1 MNFLD
6 LLKNRETLR
15 KILHSVLFVLDLLDG
30 KVDGKVDFF
39 KKEETE
45 KK

>member
-6 LLKNRETLR
+6 LLKNRETVR
-15 KILHSVLFVLDLLDG
+15 KILHSILFVLDLLDG

-39 KKEETE
+39 KKHENTT
-45 KK
+45 K